1 MLLLAFCS
9 GYSTLEAVGGQ
20 LQAAT
25 YFDSN
30 VRESL
35 DAPKPTFGLTLR
47 GRTRHEVQAAR
58 LNISGELLGQV
69 NLDAVLTD
77 ESQLLVNADL
87 GLRYRL
93 SRAILLQ
100 GNLSH
105 FQKSFYDR
113 AGSYAWTDYDAF
125 IRFSPTARYTG
136 WFGYRYRKKTLEA
149 LERFR
154 FGEDNL
160 ELRGR
165 YNLTSKIFLEGVVT
179 GSRIIHTD
187 FNAVGVVDDTALI
200 RLEYPQRDR
209 GVEGL
214 IHLRYWGK
222 AIIGVQVGFGNIYS
236 NSAIGAYTSLSF
248 QVYASGRLRSST
260 FYHVVFRLLE
270 KDYAFPKL
278 GGESRYRDPEEQ
290 VQNLAHIRLEQVLG
304 GGSIGYLQISLLE
317 NETIFNQRYY
327 DKAMVEIGLKY
338 EL

>member
-1 MLLLAFCS
+1 M
-9 GYSTLEAVGGQ
+9 
-20 LQAAT
+20 AAA
-25 YFDSN
+25 
-30 VRESL
+30 E
-35 DAPKPTFGLTLR
+35 PTFGFTIR
-47 GRTRHEVQAAR
+47 GRMHHEQQVAR
-58 LNISGELLGQV
+58 LNVSGELLGQV

-327 DKAMVEIGLKY
+327 DKAMVEVGIKY

>member
-1 MLLLAFCS
+1 MD
-9 GYSTLEAVGGQ
+9 GQ
-20 LQAAT
+20 IQTAT

-35 DAPKPTFGLTLR
+35 DAPEPTFGLTLR
-47 GRTRHEVQAAR
+47 GRMRHEQQAER
-58 LNISGELLGQV
+58 LNVSGELLGQL
-69 NLDAVLTD
+69 NLDAVLTE

-87 GLRYRL
+87 GVRYRI

-149 LERFR
+149 IERFR

-160 ELRGR
+160 EIRGR
-165 YNLTSKIFLEGVVT
+165 YNITSKIFLEGVVT
-179 GSRIIHTD
+179 GSQIIHTD
-187 FNAVGVVDDTALI
+187 FNAVGVVDDTSLI
-200 RLEYPQRDR
+200 LLDYPQKDR
-209 GVEGL
+209 GMEGL
-214 IHLRYWGK
+214 LHLRYWGK
-222 AIIGVQVGFGNIYS
+222 TIIGGQVGFGNIHS

-248 QVYASGRLRSST
+248 QVYVSGQLRPST
-260 FYHVVFRLLE
+260 FYHVVFQLLD
-270 KDYAFPKL
+270 KDYAYPDL

-290 VQNLAHIRLEQVLG
+290 VQNLAHVRLEQVLR
-304 GGSIGYLQISLLE
+304 GGSIGYLQISRLE
-317 NETIFNQRYY
+317 NETVFNQRYY
-327 DKAMVEIGLKY
+327 DKTMIEVGIKY
-338 EL
+338 ER

>member
-35 DAPKPTFGLTLR
+35 DAPEPTFGLTLR
-47 GRTRHEVQAAR
+47 GRMRHEVQAAR

-87 GLRYRL
+87 ALRYRI

-100 GNLSH
+100 SNLSH

-125 IRFSPTARYTG
+125 VRFSPTARYTG

-149 LERFR
+149 MERFR

-165 YNLTSKIFLEGVVT
+165 YNLTSKIFLEGTVT
-179 GSRIIHTD
+179 GSRIVHTD
-187 FNAVGVVDDTALI
+187 FNAVGVMDDTALI

-222 AIIGVQVGFGNIYS
+222 AIVGVQAGFGNIHS

-248 QVYASGRLRSST
+248 QVYVSGRLRPST
-260 FYHVVFRLLE
+260 FYHIVFRLLE
-270 KDYAFPKL
+270 KDYAYPKL

-290 VQNLAHIRLEQVLG
+290 VQNLAHVRLEQVLG
-304 GGSIGYLQISLLE
+304 SSIGYLQISLLQ